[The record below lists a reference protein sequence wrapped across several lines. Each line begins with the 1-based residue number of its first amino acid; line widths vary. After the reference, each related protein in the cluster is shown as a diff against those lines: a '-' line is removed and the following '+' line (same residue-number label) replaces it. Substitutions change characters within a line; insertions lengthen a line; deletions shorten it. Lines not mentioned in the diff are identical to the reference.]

1 MTSKM
6 CNINIAVVGDGT
18 MGHGITE
25 VFAKAGHQVT
35 MIGLNE
41 ESLNTGMNR
50 IRLSLNEFVKEGL
63 VAEEEIATILGR
75 IHCSTDIASA
85 KDAGFVIEALPE
97 NMPLK
102 IKTFGKLEEICAPDT
117 ILATTSGH
125 SVSEVI
131 DEVKKRDRVIAT
143 HFWFPPQLL
152 PLVEVC
158 GAPDT
163 TKKTI
168 EYTCEIL
175 REIGKKPVVIDKEID
190 GFIGNRIQFAAL
202 REAWSLY
209 ASGVATADAIDS
221 VVRYSIGR
229 RYSVTGPIES
239 ADVAGLPV
247 MVNFAA
253 YLQPSLAIDKE
264 PPKQLFDLLEI
275 KGGTVYNRSKQE
287 TDELLAARKKELFRW
302 LAEDEKEKNK

>member
-1 MTSKM
+1 MTAQNNK
-6 CNINIAVVGDGT
+6 IKIAVVGDGT

-25 VFAKAGHQVT
+25 VFAKAGHPVV
-35 MIGLNE
+35 MIGLND
-41 ESLNTGMNR
+41 ESLKTGMDR
-50 IRLSLNEFVKEGL
+50 IRLSLNEFVAQGL
-63 VAEEEIATILGR
+63 VAKEDIDPILSR
-75 IHCSTDIASA
+75 ISCSTEIASA
-85 KDAGFVIEALPE
+85 KDAAFVIEALPE
-97 NMPLK
+97 NMELK
-102 IKTFGKLEEICAPDT
+102 TETFGKLEAICSPEA
-117 ILATTSGH
+117 ILGTASGH

-131 DEVKKRDRVIAT
+131 AKVKKRDRVIAT

-158 GAPDT
+158 GAPET
-163 TKKTI
+163 SKQTI
-168 EYTCEIL
+168 EYACDVL
-175 REIGKKPVVIDKEID
+175 RKIGKKPVVIDKEID

-209 ASGVATADAIDS
+209 DSGVATAEAIDA

-253 YLQPSLAIDKE
+253 YLQPSLSNDKE
-264 PPKQLFDLLEI
+264 PPKKLFELMNI
-275 KGGTVYNRSKQE
+275 KGGTVYNRTKEE
-287 TDELLAARKKELFRW
+287 TDHLLAARKKELFRW
-302 LAEDEKEKNK
+302 LAADEEDAQK